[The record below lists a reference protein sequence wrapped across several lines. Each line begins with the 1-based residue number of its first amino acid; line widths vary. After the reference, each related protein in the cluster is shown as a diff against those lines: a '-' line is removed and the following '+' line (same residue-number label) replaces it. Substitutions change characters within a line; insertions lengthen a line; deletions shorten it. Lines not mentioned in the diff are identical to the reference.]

1 MDLVLIKESFPV
13 SSKIAGCRMFDYVIS
28 HKTNEIYAKINYG
41 KHSDIDYFHE
51 GTILEFKFPDAL
63 YDLIVDYD
71 EIVSSMALS
80 ILDEVE
86 EKIQGYDLR
95 LKNAKQRMFCIV
107 IKNKKEISFFT
118 KYPTSKG
125 YRDLY

>member
-1 MDLVLIKESFPV
+1 
-13 SSKIAGCRMFDYVIS
+13 MFDYVIS
-28 HKTNEIYAKINYG
+28 HKTNEIYAKIDYE

-51 GTILEFKFPDAL
+51 GTILEFKLPDAL
-63 YDLIVDYD
+63 CDLIVDYD